1 MAFRARTGLTT
12 ARLPRFALGAS
23 LSLAAC
29 GELPGDATGTEGPDT
44 SDAGSILPSAEAS
57 TSDAT
62 GTNPSS
68 CPAPP
73 NVPVSSAVPSN
84 VVPLPVSVTAGAGSF
99 MLVATSTIRTDP
111 SSPELLAIANAFAAK
126 LRHATGYAL
135 PIVATSAPR
144 ACGGAVTLLLAGK
157 GAGANDAGELGAEGY
172 DLTVSADE
180 VRIVAPAPAGVFY
193 GVQTL
198 RQLFPAEL
206 ESAVPSAATW
216 AIPAATIHDFPR
228 YAWRGTML
236 DVARHFFS
244 LEDVE
249 TYVDLLALFKIN
261 TFHIHLSDDQGWR
274 IAIDAW
280 PNLATYGGSTEVGGG
295 PGGYY
300 SHADYAALVAYAN
313 ERYVTVVP
321 EIDMPGHTNAA
332 LASYASLDCNG
343 VAPPLYTDTK
353 VGFSSLC
360 VAKATTYTFVNDVL
374 RELASLTP
382 GAWLHVGG
390 DEASVT
396 SSADFQSFF
405 ANVAPLVGTVGKRM
419 IGWDAVGQ
427 LPSLPASSLVQFW
440 APADGAYV
448 TSAIQKGAQIIMSP
462 ANKTYM
468 DMKYDDTSPFGQA
481 WAGYI
486 DERTAYSWDPA
497 ALLTGVT
504 DEQIIGIEAPLW
516 SELLGSLSDA
526 EYMAF
531 PRIMGYAEI
540 GWSPAAGRSFD
551 AYQARLGTHGPRLRA
566 LGVRYHVSSEVAW
579 Q

>member
-1 MAFRARTGLTT
+1 MPSRTPTRKATAGLG
-12 ARLPRFALGAS
+12 RFVVGAS
-23 LSLAAC
+23 LSLTAC
-29 GELPGDATGTEGPDT
+29 GNLTDDTAGIAGPDAV
-44 SDAGSILPSAEAS
+44 DAGSTPPSADAS

-62 GTNPSS
+62 GTNPPN

-73 NVPVSSAVPSN
+73 NVPVSAAVASN
-84 VVPLPVSVTAGAGSF
+84 VVPLPVSITAGAGSF
-99 MLVATSTIRTDP
+99 VLVATSTIRTDP
-111 SSPELLAIANAFAAK
+111 SSPELFAIANSLAAR

-135 PIVATSAPR
+135 PVVATSAPR
-144 ACGGAVTLLLAGK
+144 ACGGAVTLLLSGND
-157 GAGANDAGELGAEGY
+157 AGASDAGELGDEGY
-172 DLTVSADE
+172 DLIVSPDE
-180 VRIVAPAPAGVFY
+180 VRIIAPAPAGVFY
-193 GVQTL
+193 GAQTL

-206 ESAVPSAATW
+206 ESAVPAAATW

-244 LEDVE
+244 REDVE
-249 TYVDLLALFKIN
+249 TYLDLLALFKIN

-300 SHADYAALVAYAN
+300 SHADYAELVAYAK
-313 ERYVTVVP
+313 ERYITIVP

-332 LASYASLDCNG
+332 LASYASLNCNG
-343 VAPPLYTDTK
+343 VAPPLYTDTN

-360 VAKATTYTFVNDVL
+360 VANATTYTFVHDVL

-396 SSADFQSFF
+396 PAADFQSFF

-427 LPSLPASSLVQFW
+427 LPSLPASSLVQYW

-448 TSAIQKGAQIIMSP
+448 TSAIQKGAKVIMSP

-468 DMKYDDTSPFGQA
+468 DMKYDDASPFGQV

-497 ALLTGVT
+497 TLLPGVT
-504 DEQIIGIEAPLW
+504 DPQIVGLEAPLW
-516 SELLGSLSDA
+516 SELLSSLSDA

-540 GWSPAAGRSFD
+540 GWSPASGRSFD